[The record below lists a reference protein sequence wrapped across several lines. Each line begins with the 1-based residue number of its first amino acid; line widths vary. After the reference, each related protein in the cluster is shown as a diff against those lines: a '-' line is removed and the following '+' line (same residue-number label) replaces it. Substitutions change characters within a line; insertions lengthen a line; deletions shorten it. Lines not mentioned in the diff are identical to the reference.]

1 MELLKLNDKGEEI
14 TRMSNE
20 EIENISGGFEIVNE
34 PIYKLDSDEI
44 KSLTFFSYTLEK
56 IEDGKFKIK
65 DMDGKVADPKK
76 VQLICEKSK
85 DADPLKKL
93 PRALGWCEGDHEKS
107 RRPHWWH

>member
-44 KSLTFFSYTLEK
+44 KCLTNMGYTLEK

-65 DMDGKVADPKK
+65 DRRGKVADFKR
-76 VQLICEKSK
+76 VQSVCEMAKIKNDSLEKLLIKMQPHSRAIMK
-85 DADPLKKL
+85 D
-93 PRALGWCEGDHEKS
+93 GYF
-107 RRPHWWH
+107 